1 MIPIGINDGQATD
14 LPPSSDGNSVT
25 VAIGDLPGMLRPEH
39 DTDQAVAEFVAGE
52 RTRNAGF
59 VQVSKAYIDEM
70 NSLAQQDRSAHHILW
85 TLIKLM
91 NKQNA
96 VMISQES
103 LAQLTKFSR
112 PTIKRAVAQLRSQ
125 QWLEVLKMGTA
136 NIYRVNAEV
145 VWQDKAGGKWAAFNA
160 RVIVNF
166 DEQDAITHAM
176 PSVRTRHIPFVLAD
190 DLTGPAAPDD
200 GGRQ

>member
-1 MIPIGINDGQATD
+1 MIPIGINHGHSDDD
-14 LPPSSDGNSVT
+14 LPSSDADSNSVT
-25 VAIGDLPGMLRPEH
+25 VSIRGVPGMADDA

-70 NSLAQQDRSAHHILW
+70 NSLAQHDRSAHHILW

-112 PTIKRAVAQLRSQ
+112 PTIKRAVAQLRAQ

-160 RVIVNF
+160 RVIVSF
-166 DEQDAITHAM
+166 AEQDAITHQM

-190 DLTGPAAPDD
+190 DLTGPAP
-200 GGRQ
+200 GGNADE